1 MATVEARPPVQAPP
15 QDELVASLLREK
27 KELEVDK
34 LFKAC
39 VKLEGSDLHLKVGT
53 PPIVRVK
60 GDLKPLN
67 RPPIDVE
74 EMVRLLIPMLDDR
87 NRRIFEEEGGADFSY
102 TVSVDGEN
110 WRFRVNM
117 LKQLGKPGL
126 VARRINNFIPN
137 FEGLFLPPVL
147 EELCKFD
154 QGMILLAGVTGSGR
168 INVRVPENRFQDQ
181 LHHFLRFP
189 HYIGPVL
196 ITIQ

>member
-67 RPPIDVE
+67 RPPI
-74 EMVRLLIPMLDDR
+74 
-87 NRRIFEEEGGADFSY
+87 
-102 TVSVDGEN
+102 
-110 WRFRVNM
+110 
-117 LKQLGKPGL
+117 
-126 VARRINNFIPN
+126 
-137 FEGLFLPPVL
+137 
-147 EELCKFD
+147 
-154 QGMILLAGVTGSGR
+154 
-168 INVRVPENRFQDQ
+168 
-181 LHHFLRFP
+181 
-189 HYIGPVL
+189 
-196 ITIQ
+196 